1 MTISHLAEYKEADL
15 SQLEYTYHLLTR
27 LTDDELR
34 AVQQVAIVFINRN
47 HEKDDSTICSLC
59 HCCCGLFADEQ

>member
-47 HEKDDSTICSLC
+47 H
-59 HCCCGLFADEQ
+59 